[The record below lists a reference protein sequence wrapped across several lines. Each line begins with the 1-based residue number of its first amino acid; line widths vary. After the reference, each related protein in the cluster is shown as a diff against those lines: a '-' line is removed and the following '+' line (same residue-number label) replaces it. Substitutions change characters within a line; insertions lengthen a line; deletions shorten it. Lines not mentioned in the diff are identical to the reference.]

1 MNFTDIILVKEARCN
16 YKYYMILLY
25 QAQEQREV
33 IVVLEVRTMVTAG
46 EDIVKDEAL
55 GSLLGWW

>member
-1 MNFTDIILVKEARCN
+1 
-16 YKYYMILLY
+16 MILLY

-33 IVVLEVRTMVTAG
+33 IVVLEVRTMVTA